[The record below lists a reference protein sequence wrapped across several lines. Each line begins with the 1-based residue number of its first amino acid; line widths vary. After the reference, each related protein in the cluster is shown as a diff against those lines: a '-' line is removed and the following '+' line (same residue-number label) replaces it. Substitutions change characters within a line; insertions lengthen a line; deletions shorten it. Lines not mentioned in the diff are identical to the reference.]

1 MIAHSFTRG
10 QVARRL
16 EDYNY
21 DYLRSESSAILLTAA
36 PIHSVSQ
43 GSRVMFALAAFV
55 VGVFVCMRHSAV
67 RVLVCVHRRVCILGV
82 RVLMLRLVV
91 VHVFVSVRYAVL
103 MRVRMVMRFV
113 CHVIRSRRQVFD
125 CLRIIQY

>member
-1 MIAHSFTRG
+1 
-10 QVARRL
+10 
-16 EDYNY
+16 
-21 DYLRSESSAILLTAA
+21 
-36 PIHSVSQ
+36 
-43 GSRVMFALAAFV
+43 MFALAAFV

-113 CHVIRSRRQVFD
+113 CHVIRSRCQCSIAFALFNTED
-125 CLRIIQY
+125 LIATDSNCQH